1 MGGIYGIPFVSSGL
15 SKILRNENGEFELVP
30 NGTVP
35 IAAFLP
41 SPTNRM
47 PNVNATS
54 VTFAEMTETEG
65 NFTSPFLVFTKDHE
79 FNLIKQ
85 LFFQQD
91 NDYNVFFIR

>member
-1 MGGIYGIPFVSSGL
+1 MGGIYGIPFISSGL

-54 VTFAEMTETEG
+54 VTFAEMTPTKG
-65 NFTSPFLVFTKDHE
+65 IFSPFCLYLQKIMPFDNQK
-79 FNLIKQ
+79 NLIS
-85 LFFQQD
+85 
-91 NDYNVFFIR
+91 

>member
-1 MGGIYGIPFVSSGL
+1 MGGIYGIPFISSGL

-54 VTFAEMTETEG
+54 VTFAEMTSTEG
-65 NFTSPFLVFTKDHE
+65 NFAS
-79 FNLIKQ
+79 N
-85 LFFQQD
+85 FF
-91 NDYNVFFIR
+91 YIYKRSLK

>member
-1 MGGIYGIPFVSSGL
+1 MGGIYGIPFISSGL

-54 VTFAEMTETEG
+54 VTFAEMIPTKSKFAT
-65 NFTSPFLVFTKDHE
+65 PFLVFTKDHE
-79 FNLIKQ
+79 LKFNQKII
-85 LFFQQD
+85 FQA
-91 NDYNVFFIR
+91 